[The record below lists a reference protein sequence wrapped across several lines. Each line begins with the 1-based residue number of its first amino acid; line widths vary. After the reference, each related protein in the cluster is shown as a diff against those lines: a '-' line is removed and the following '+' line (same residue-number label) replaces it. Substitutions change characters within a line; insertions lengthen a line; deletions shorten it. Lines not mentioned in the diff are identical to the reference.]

1 VRAFAVRLHDNA
13 SPAALADRLDTGDD
27 MRWKTCG
34 VIAFV
39 VLFVTAPAFGA
50 SKKDINDCQ
59 QADDLDRAI
68 AGCTRILNDRGE
80 SQGYRAIAY
89 NNRGFVWQDK
99 GDLDR
104 AIADYNE
111 AIRLDPKQANA
122 YRNRGNAWREKG
134 DLDRAIADLNEAI
147 RLDPKYANAY
157 VNRGNVWHD
166 KGDLDRAIADYNE
179 ATGLNPKELSYRFRG
194 YFYFY
199 MGDFAAAAADL
210 LHANDLADNAYAML
224 WRYLAR
230 GHLKQDGAP
239 ELGVNAA
246 RLKNKDWPYAVID
259 FYLGRRSLAEM
270 RAAAGKPD
278 EKCGAEFYIGEWHL
292 LRGSKANARAALL
305 AAADTCPKTFI
316 EYIGAVAELKR
327 LGP

>member
-1 VRAFAVRLHDNA
+1 MH
-13 SPAALADRLDTGDD
+13 
-27 MRWKTCG
+27 WKTCG
-34 VIAFV
+34 VIPFV
-39 VLFVTAPAFGA
+39 VLFATASAFGA
-50 SKKDINDCQ
+50 SKKDISDCQ
-59 QADDLDRAI
+59 QADDLDRTI
-68 AGCTRILNDRGE
+68 AGCSRVLNDRGE

-89 NNRGFVWQDK
+89 NNRGFVWHDK

>member
-1 VRAFAVRLHDNA
+1 VRH
-13 SPAALADRLDTGDD
+13 
-27 MRWKTCG
+27 
-34 VIAFV
+34 
-39 VLFVTAPAFGA
+39 
-50 SKKDINDCQ
+50 
-59 QADDLDRAI
+59 
-68 AGCTRILNDRGE
+68 
-80 SQGYRAIAY
+80 
-89 NNRGFVWQDK
+89 
-99 GDLDR
+99 
-104 AIADYNE
+104 
-111 AIRLDPKQANA
+111 
-122 YRNRGNAWREKG
+122 
-134 DLDRAIADLNEAI
+134 
-147 RLDPKYANAY
+147 
-157 VNRGNVWHD
+157 
-166 KGDLDRAIADYNE
+166 RAIADYNE

>member
-1 VRAFAVRLHDNA
+1 
-13 SPAALADRLDTGDD
+13 

-34 VIAFV
+34 VLAFV
-39 VLFVTAPAFGA
+39 VLFAAAPAFGA
-50 SKKDINDCQ
+50 SKKDGNDCFQ
-59 QADDLDRAI
+59 LKPDDQDRVI
-68 AGCTRILNDRGE
+68 AACTRFLNDRGA
-80 SQGYRAIAY
+80 SQVNRANAY
-89 NNRGFVWQDK
+89 INRGIAWRAK

-111 AIRLDPKQANA
+111 AIRLNPKDANA
-122 YRNRGNAWREKG
+122 YASRGKAWG
-134 DLDRAIADLNEAI
+134 
-147 RLDPKYANAY
+147 
-157 VNRGNVWHD
+157 D
-166 KGDLDRAIADYNE
+166 KGDLDRAIADWNE
-179 ATGLNPKELSYRFRG
+179 AIRLNPKDSDLYRNRG
-194 YFYFY
+194 YLYFY
-199 MGDFAAAAADL
+199 MGDFAVAAADL
-210 LHANDLADNAYAML
+210 LRANDIADNAYAML

-278 EKCGAEFYIGEWHL
+278 EKCEAEFYLGEWHL
-292 LRGSKANARAALL
+292 LRGNNADARAALL

-327 LGP
+327 LRP